1 MDIILI
7 IFSFLFILQF
17 FLHYKAKKRIE
28 NRMKYMY
35 VVTNSIANYIGYLKK
50 RDEIKK
56 YKHID
61 KFLQIKIDEMNFL
74 LNFYSFDDI
83 LLKKVKKNSENLKI
97 ETKKISNDLKKVSI
111 DVNLLFMAFVRTN
124 EVLFENTRIEI
135 TKGIKIRGKNYMR
148 ILIFFQIIKKIFSG
162 FKDTD
167 ISSIKKEEEK
177 LLYKNKFKIVY

>member
-17 FLHYKAKKRIE
+17 FLYYKAKKRIE

-61 KFLQIKIDEMNFL
+61 KFLQIKIGEMNFL

-97 ETKKISNDLKKVSI
+97 DTKKISNDLKKVPI

>member
-35 VVTNSIANYIGYLKK
+35 VVTNSIANYIAYLKK
-50 RDEIKK
+50 KDEIKK

-61 KFLQIKIDEMNFL
+61 EFLQIKIGEMNFL

-83 LLKKVKKNSENLKI
+83 LLKKVTKNSENPKI
-97 ETKKISNDLKKVSI
+97 DTKKISNDLKKVPI

-148 ILIFFQIIKKIFSG
+148 ILIFFQIIKKFFSG

-167 ISSIKKEEEK
+167 ISNIKKEEEK

>member
-1 MDIILI
+1 MNTILI

-17 FLHYKAKKRIE
+17 FVHYKTKKRIE

-35 VVTNSIANYIGYLKK
+35 VVTNLIANYVGYLKK

-83 LLKKVKKNSENLKI
+83 LLRKITKDSENPKI
-97 ETKKISNDLKKVSI
+97 DTKKISNDLKKAPI

-135 TKGIKIRGKNYMR
+135 TKGIKIRGKNYIR

-162 FKDTD
+162 FKNTD
-167 ISSIKKEEEK
+167 VSSIKKEEEK